1 MTIEV
6 KPAPCL
12 NCGKVNDRLGGAID
26 EHSVPV
32 PGDVTMCIECG
43 HLAIYDENPQR
54 LRELTAAELL
64 EVMQDPEI
72 QAVQL
77 ARRRIV
83 G

>member
-1 MTIEV
+1 VTVEV

-12 NCGKVNDRLGGAID
+12 NCGKINDRLGGAID

-43 HLAIYDENPQR
+43 HLAIYENPGR
-54 LRELTAAELL
+54 LREPTADELL
-64 EVMQDPEI
+64 EIMQDPEI